1 LETAFK
7 RQKWINLALCFV
19 MIFVCLGFCSA
30 NKSLYLAA
38 TCEALGVKRT
48 VFSLSSSCRF
58 ITTAIV
64 NVFFGVLVA
73 KFGTRKLIGV
83 GFLFLIASV
92 LLKAYSPNVE
102 LFYVSE
108 ILSGVGFS
116 LSGTGMV
123 GCVVTRWSPEN
134 KGTIM
139 GAILCANGIGGAVA
153 AQIVTPMINNEEN
166 IFGYQDAY
174 KLVAVLLVVT
184 MLVFLLLFREK
195 PKGRD
200 LQPVAMG
207 KKKRAAGQGWV
218 GVAFED
224 AVKKPCFYVALMC
237 IFFTGFCLQGLV
249 GISTTHMQDV
259 GLTADYVALMAS
271 ISALCLTGS
280 KFLSG
285 FLYDKL
291 GLRKASGICCVAA
304 VLCMLSLAA
313 VSASVAGQIGAAVYA
328 VLSAVALPLE
338 TVMLP
343 LYAADLFGE
352 CSFDKIMGLFISVNT
367 AGYAVGTP
375 FVNLGFDLTG
385 SYRGVLILT
394 AAIMLAVTIAM
405 QFVISAAHKMRTN
418 IPETEV
424 VS

>member
-1 LETAFK
+1 METAFK
-7 RQKWINLALCFV
+7 RQKWINIALCFM
-19 MIFVCLGFCSA
+19 MIFVCLGFCSS

-38 TCEALGVKRT
+38 TCEALGVNRT

-64 NVFFGVLVA
+64 NVFFGAMVA
-73 KFGTRKLIGV
+73 KFGTKKLIGA

-108 ILSGVGFS
+108 VLSGIGFS

-123 GCVVTRWSPEN
+123 GCVVARWSPEN
-134 KGTIM
+134 KGTVT

-184 MLVFLLLFREK
+184 MAAFLLLFREK
-195 PKGRD
+195 PKGGD
-200 LQPVAMG
+200 LKP
-207 KKKRAAGQGWV
+207 AAAVKMRGRGQGWV
-218 GVAFED
+218 GVPFEE
-224 AVKKPCFYVALMC
+224 AVRKPFFYVALVC
-237 IFFTGFCLQGLV
+237 IFFTGFCLQGIG

-259 GLTADYVALMAS
+259 GLTPEYVALVAS
-271 ISALCLTGS
+271 ISSLCLTGS

-285 FLYDKL
+285 FMYDKL
-291 GLRKASGICCVAA
+291 GLGKSSGICCASA
-304 VLCMLSLAA
+304 VLSMLCLSL
-313 VSASVAGQIGAAVYA
+313 VAPDGLLKTLAPVYG

-343 LYAADLFGE
+343 LYAADLFGDR
-352 CSFDKIMGLFISVNT
+352 SFDRIMGLFISVNT

-385 SYRGVLILT
+385 SYRGVLLLT
-394 AAIMLAVTIAM
+394 AAIMLAVTVAM
-405 QFVISAAHKMRTN
+405 QFVIRSAHKLRISVTQ
-418 IPETEV
+418 TEEPI
-424 VS
+424 